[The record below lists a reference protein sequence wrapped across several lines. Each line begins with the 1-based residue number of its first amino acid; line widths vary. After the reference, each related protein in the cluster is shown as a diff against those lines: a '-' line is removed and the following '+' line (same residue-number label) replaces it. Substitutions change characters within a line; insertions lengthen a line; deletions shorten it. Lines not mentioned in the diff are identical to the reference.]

1 MEEDYLRE
9 LRALREEMARL
20 TLEIIRLSGE
30 RISISRRIGEIKA
43 RNKMPIEDP
52 DVERD
57 LRGRVIDLSE
67 RHGIDVNFSLRLLD
81 LLIEESKRVQ
91 REIVKSSIRGK

>member
-1 MEEDYLRE
+1 MEEDDARE
-9 LRALREEMARL
+9 LRALREEIARL

-57 LRGRVIDLSE
+57 LRSRVIDLSG

-91 REIVKSSIRGK
+91 YDVARSSIRGR